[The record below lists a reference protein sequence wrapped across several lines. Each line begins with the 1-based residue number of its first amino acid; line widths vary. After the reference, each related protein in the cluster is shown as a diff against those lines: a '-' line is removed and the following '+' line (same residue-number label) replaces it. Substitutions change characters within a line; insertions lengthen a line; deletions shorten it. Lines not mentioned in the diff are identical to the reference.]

1 MEIDVTNEENF
12 DYFNTDVYLLTLH
25 ILLEGFYRG
34 QGVFTL
40 DQFLKGNYWKIE
52 EISDEIRDTNDFGS
66 VEDMVLHQVFAIIE
80 GLNLGKIR
88 RLSIKDISGLL
99 ELVIRKAIETTYP
112 AEDDVMYYS
121 AVINEIYD
129 LKKLSEAKIEEVI
142 KKQQKGADF
151 RSMIN
156 GLNFDTANEALKHL
170 NYISSIAAPYIE
182 MEISFIDEVAKEI
195 DKGIDDYL
203 LSFSQDD
210 FVDQKPVYRQK
221 RYYFSKQ
228 LENFYN
234 YIKGLP
240 VIDGSINIP
249 FSALAEQGFE
259 VIKILSYLEREKRVK
274 VRNWNDVD
282 MWNVKFHTTP
292 ITLASLL
299 DKKEGADEGAKDKEL
314 KLNLSF
320 SHQTGIMLIRDQN
333 GKESKIKVQGQVQKE
348 VLRVIFQNP
357 KNTYSEWS
365 LYEISDI
372 LGQDDVNEVA
382 VKNAIYQFNRKV
394 KLEIPEVKNLFELT
408 KHSAQ
413 LNPKYVSKN

>member
-1 MEIDVTNEENF
+1 MENVTNEKNF
-12 DYFNTDVYLLTLH
+12 NYLNTDVYLLTIH

-52 EISDEIRDTNDFGS
+52 EISDEIRDTNDFSS
-66 VEDMVLHQVFAIIE
+66 VEDMVLHQVFSIVE

-99 ELVIRKAIETTYP
+99 ELVVRKAVKTENQI
-112 AEDDVMYYS
+112 EDDIVYYTG
-121 AVINEIYD
+121 VINEIYD
-129 LKKLSEAKIEEVI
+129 LRKLSEAKIEEVI
-142 KKQQKGADF
+142 KKKKGADF
-151 RSMIN
+151 RGMIN
-156 GLNFDTANEALKHL
+156 GLNFDTADEALKHL
-170 NYISSIAAPYIE
+170 NYIASIAAPHIE
-182 MEISFIDEVAKEI
+182 LEISFIDKVAYEI
-195 DKGIDDYL
+195 DEAIDGYL
-203 LSFSQDD
+203 YSFSQDS
-210 FVDQKPVYRQK
+210 FIDQKPAYRQK

-234 YIKGLP
+234 YIRELP
-240 VIDGSINIP
+240 VIDGSVNIP
-249 FSALAEQGFE
+249 FSSLEEQGFE
-259 VIKILSYLEREKRVK
+259 VIKVLSYLEREKRTK

-282 MWNVKFHTTP
+282 MWNVKFHVTP
-292 ITLASLL
+292 ITLASFFGQEISGQNQEP
-299 DKKEGADEGAKDKEL
+299 DRGL

-320 SHQTGIMLIRDQN
+320 SMQTGIMTLKDQN
-333 GKESKIKVQGQVQKE
+333 GQEYKVKIQGQVQKE

-365 LYEISDI
+365 LYEISEI